1 MTKKIFVLD
10 TNVIISDPKAIF
22 NFNEHDIVIPIV
34 VIEELDKFKKDM
46 NQVGLS
52 VRAFTRHLESLRKKG
67 RLVDGVPLKSG
78 GTIRIDITG
87 EMDLPGPKLD
97 NGYADNMILTSAYRI
112 TKDNPER
119 EVILVT
125 KDINLR
131 IKADVLGVTA
141 DTYRN
146 DTVNFTKLP
155 KGYEKILVKGNL
167 IDRIFE
173 TRKVPLKDLKEDD
186 NKAFE
191 NLHTNKFYMMIDE
204 ANEQHQAVVKIDPFE
219 NAIVPLTQ
227 YKSVWGLS
235 ARNFEQKLAID
246 LLMDDRVKLVSLMGT
261 AGTGKTLLAL
271 ACGLQKCLDEG
282 KYTRMLV
289 ARPVYPMGRDIG
301 FLPGTIEEK
310 LKPWMQPIFDNLE
323 YLLAGYD
330 SSSFGKMNDLLDS
343 GVIEVEAL
351 TYIRGRSIPE
361 QFIIVDEAQNLTP
374 HEVKT
379 IVSRVGENTKIVLT
393 GDPYQIDNPYMNESN
408 NGLSYIVDRFKDLA
422 LAGNI
427 TLEKGER
434 SALANAAAELL

>member
-52 VRAFTRHLESLRKKG
+52 ARAFARHIESLRKKG
-67 RLVDGVPLKSG
+67 RLVEGVPLESG

-97 NGYADNMILTSAYRI
+97 NGYADNMILTSAYKI

-119 EVILVT
+119 EVVLVT
-125 KDINLR
+125 KDVNLR
-131 IKADVLGVTA
+131 IKADVLGVIA

-155 KGYEKILVKGNL
+155 KGYEKILVKGEF
-167 IDRIFE
+167 IDKIFE

-186 NKAFE
+186 NKVLE
-191 NLHTNKFYMMIDE
+191 NLHMNKFYMMIDE

-227 YKSVWGLS
+227 YKSVWGLR

-310 LKPWMQPIFDNLE
+310 LKPWMQPVFDNLE

-330 SSSFGKMNDLLDS
+330 SSSFGKMTDLLDS
-343 GVIEVEAL
+343 GTIEVEAL

-422 LAGNI
+422 LAGHI

>member
-52 VRAFTRHLESLRKKG
+52 ARAFARHIEGLRKKG
-67 RLVDGVPLKSG
+67 RLVDGVLLESG

-97 NGYADNMILTSAYRI
+97 NGYADNMILTSAYKI
-112 TKDNPER
+112 TKDNPKR
-119 EVILVT
+119 EVVLVT

-131 IKADVLGVTA
+131 IKADVLGVIA

-155 KGYEKILVKGNL
+155 KGYDTILVKGEL
-167 IDRIFE
+167 IDKIFE
-173 TRKVPLKDLKEDD
+173 TRKVPLKDLEEDD
-186 NKAFE
+186 SKAFE
-191 NLHTNKFYMMIDE
+191 NLHVNKFYMLIDE

-219 NAIVPLTQ
+219 NAVVPLTQ
-227 YKSVWGLS
+227 YKSVWGLR
-235 ARNFEQKLAID
+235 ARNFAQKLAID

-282 KYTRMLV
+282 RYTRMLV
-289 ARPVYPMGRDIG
+289 ARPIYPMGRDIG

-310 LKPWMQPIFDNLE
+310 LKPWMQPVFDNLE

-330 SSSFGKMNDLLDS
+330 SSSFGKMNDLLAS
-343 GVIEVEAL
+343 GIIEVEAL

-393 GDPYQIDNPYMNESN
+393 GDPHQIDNPYMNESN

-422 LAGNI
+422 LAGNV

>member
-10 TNVIISDPKAIF
+10 TNVILSDPKAIF
-22 NFNEHDIVIPIV
+22 NFDEHDIVIPII

-46 NQVGLS
+46 NQIGLS
-52 VRAFTRHLESLRKKG
+52 ARAFARHIESLRKKG
-67 RLVDGVPLKSG
+67 KLVEGVEIEGG
-78 GTIRIDITG
+78 GTIRIDIT
-87 EMDLPGPKLD
+87 EKVDLPGPDL
-97 NGYADNMILTSAYRI
+97 NSGYADNIILASAYKI
-112 TKDNPER
+112 TKDNPDR
-119 EVILVT
+119 EVTLVS

-131 IKADVLGVTA
+131 IKADVLGIKA

-155 KGYEKILVKGNL
+155 RGYDSIKVEGSL
-167 IDRIFE
+167 IDSIFE
-173 TRKVPLKDLKEDD
+173 KKSLPLEELTGTP
-186 NKAFE
+186 FE
-191 NLHTNKFYMMIDE
+191 NAHSNKFFMLTDE
-204 ANEQHQAVVKIDPFE
+204 ANEQHQAVVRIDPFE
-219 NAIVPLTQ
+219 NKLIPLKQ
-227 YKSVWGLS
+227 FKDVWGLR
-235 ARNFEQKLAID
+235 ARNFAQKLALD
-246 LLMDDRVKLVSLMGT
+246 LLMDDRIKLVSLMGT
-261 AGTGKTLLAL
+261 AGTGKTLLAI

-282 KYTRMLV
+282 KYTKMLV
-289 ARPVYPMGRDIG
+289 ARPIYPMGRDIG

-310 LKPWMQPIFDNLE
+310 LKPWMQPVFDNLE

-330 SSSFGKMNDLLDS
+330 SSNFGKMNDLLNN

-393 GDPYQIDNPYMNESN
+393 GDPFQIDNPYMNESN
-408 NGLSYIVDRFKDLA
+408 NGLSYIVDRFKNLP
-422 LAGNI
+422 LAGHI

>member
-10 TNVIISDPKAIF
+10 TNVILSDPKAIF
-22 NFNEHDIVIPIV
+22 NFDEHDIVVPIV

-46 NQVGLS
+46 NQIGLS
-52 VRAFTRHLESLRKKG
+52 ARAFARHIESLRKKG
-67 RLVDGVPLKSG
+67 KLVEGVELESG

-87 EMDLPGPKLD
+87 DVDLPGPKL
-97 NGYADNMILTSAYRI
+97 NNSYADNIILASAYKI
-112 TKDNPER
+112 TQENPER
-119 EVILVT
+119 DVTLVS
-125 KDINLR
+125 KDVNLR
-131 IKADVLGVTA
+131 IKADVLGIKA

-155 KGYEKILVKGNL
+155 RGYENLTVKGDL
-167 IDRIFE
+167 IDRIFGPE
-173 TRKVPLKDLKEDD
+173 KKISLDELAGTP
-186 NKAFE
+186 FE
-191 NLHTNKFYMMIDE
+191 QAHSNKFFMLTDE
-204 ANEQHQAVVKIDPFE
+204 ANEQHQGVVRIDPFE
-219 NAIVPLTQ
+219 NCIVPLKQ
-227 YKSVWGLS
+227 FKEVWGLR
-235 ARNFEQKLAID
+235 ARNFAQKLALD
-246 LLMDDRVKLVSLMGT
+246 LLMDDRIKLVSLMGT
-261 AGTGKTLLAL
+261 AGTGKTLLAI

-282 KYTRMLV
+282 KYTKMLV
-289 ARPVYPMGRDIG
+289 ARPIYPMGRDIG
-301 FLPGTIEEK
+301 FLPGTIDEK
-310 LKPWMQPIFDNLE
+310 LKPWMQPVFDNLE

-330 SSSFGKMNDLLDS
+330 SSSFGEMNDLLSS

-393 GDPYQIDNPYMNESN
+393 GDPFQIDNPYMNESN
-408 NGLSYIVDRFKDLA
+408 NGLSYIVDRFKNLP
-422 LAGNI
+422 LAGHI